1 MDHTPRHRDRV
12 AAVGTVRRMQSLAAY
27 GYPRTELLARLDIPG
42 AAEDLFDPT
51 TRVVT
56 AAIAQRVRALFARL
70 EATPGSC
77 PEARADGR
85 RRGWRVPLAWD
96 EDALD
101 DPAGRPDTSRDKPQ
115 SFAARYTELRELGYS
130 DLLIINK
137 MGIKPKSLARQLARH
152 GMPTSPALWQEVAYH
167 LPT

>member
-1 MDHTPRHRDRV
+1 MDHTPSHRGRV
-12 AAVGTVRRMQSLAAY
+12 AAVGTVRRMQSLVAY
-27 GYPRTELLARLDIPG
+27 GYPRTELLARLDIGGP
-42 AAEDLFDPT
+42 AEDLFDPT

-56 AAIAQRVRALFARL
+56 AAIAEQVRTLFARL
-70 EATPGSC
+70 EATPGAC

-101 DPAGRPDTSRDKPQ
+101 DPAARPDTSRDKPQ

-130 DLLIINK
+130 DALIITK
-137 MGIKPKSLARQLARH
+137 MGIKPQSLARQLARH
-152 GMPTSPALWQEVAYH
+152 RMPSSPASWREVANQS
-167 LPT
+167 TS